1 MNISETTGYLLVQVA
16 RAHRAKAQELLAKHG
31 LYPGQEIL
39 LMHLCDC
46 DGLMHSEIARLL
58 DVTPATV
65 SRIVDRMEA
74 GGLVQ
79 RQADADDQRVSRV
92 YLSADGRKLIE
103 PSELVWGELERE
115 SFVNMTAEERVLL
128 RRLLMQ
134 VLKNLT

>member
-1 MNISETTGYLLVQVA
+1 M
-16 RAHRAKAQELLAKHG
+16 LAKHG
-31 LYPGQEIL
+31 LHPGQEIL

-46 DGLMHSEIARLL
+46 DGLMHSEIAQLL

-65 SRIVDRMEA
+65 SKIVDRMEA
-74 GGLVQ
+74 SGLVR
-79 RQADADDQRVSRV
+79 RQTDADDQRVSHV